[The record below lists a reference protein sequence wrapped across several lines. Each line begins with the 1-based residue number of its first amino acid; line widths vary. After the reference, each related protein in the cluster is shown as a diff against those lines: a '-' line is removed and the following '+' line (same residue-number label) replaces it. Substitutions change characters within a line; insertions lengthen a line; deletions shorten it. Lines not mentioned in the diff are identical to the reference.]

1 MRDNL
6 NIGNRIMILSGEKRG
21 RFMSTT
27 IVMSK
32 DEYIKSLVDKG
43 YILIN
48 QNKVKLGTIIF
59 KINEG
64 DIKTAMGKQH
74 TFWLTILEKESDL
87 NLISDPWK

>member
-1 MRDNL
+1 
-6 NIGNRIMILSGEKRG
+6 MILSGEKRG
-21 RFMSTT
+21 RFMSAT

-32 DEYIKSLVDKG
+32 DKYIKSLVEKG
-43 YILIN
+43 YTLIN
-48 QNKVKLGTIIF
+48 QNKVKLETIIF

>member
-1 MRDNL
+1 MNL
-6 NIGNRIMILSGEKRG
+6 SEEKKGE
-21 RFMSTT
+21 FMSTT

-32 DEYIKSLVDKG
+32 DKYIKSLVDKG
-43 YILIN
+43 YTLIGRN
-48 QNKVKLGTIIF
+48 RIKLGDIFF

-64 DIKTAMGKQH
+64 EIKTAMGKQH

>member
-1 MRDNL
+1 MNL
-6 NIGNRIMILSGEKRG
+6 SEEKKGE
-21 RFMSTT
+21 FMSTT

-32 DEYIKSLVDKG
+32 DKYIKSLVDKG
-43 YILIN
+43 YTLIS
-48 QNKVKLGTIIF
+48 QNRIKLGDIVF

-64 DIKTAMGKQH
+64 EIKTAMGKQH

>member
-1 MRDNL
+1 
-6 NIGNRIMILSGEKRG
+6 
-21 RFMSTT
+21 MSAT

-32 DEYIKSLVDKG
+32 DKYIKSLVEKG
-43 YILIN
+43 YTLIN

>member
-1 MRDNL
+1 
-6 NIGNRIMILSGEKRG
+6 MILSGEKRG
-21 RFMSTT
+21 RFMSAT

-32 DEYIKSLVDKG
+32 DKYIKSLVEKG
-43 YILIN
+43 YTLIN

>member
-1 MRDNL
+1 
-6 NIGNRIMILSGEKRG
+6 
-21 RFMSTT
+21 MSAT

-32 DEYIKSLVDKG
+32 DKYIKSLVEKG
-43 YILIN
+43 YTLIN
-48 QNKVKLGTIIF
+48 QNKVKLETIIF

>member
-1 MRDNL
+1 
-6 NIGNRIMILSGEKRG
+6 MILSGEKRG

-32 DEYIKSLVDKG
+32 DKYIKSLVDKG

>member
-1 MRDNL
+1 
-6 NIGNRIMILSGEKRG
+6 MILSGEKRG
-21 RFMSTT
+21 RFMSAT

-32 DEYIKSLVDKG
+32 DKYIKSLVEKG